1 VSSVPSQSRS
11 GPRRRVGSFP
21 IGRIAGIEIR
31 VHWSFFLLVA
41 LFVLASTAPQ
51 GLGIVSSLV
60 WLVVIFAC
68 VLLHELAHCLVG
80 RRRGAVVHEIE
91 LLPIG
96 GVSKLERLPE
106 EPADEFAMAVAGPL
120 ASVGIAG
127 AAGLV
132 AMLVQVSLLPFTL
145 YDGSLLARTFWFNLV
160 IAAFNL
166 LPAFPLDGGRV
177 FRALLERRFD
187 LLAATRIAVRVG
199 HAVAVAL
206 VVVGLF
212 FNVWFVIIG
221 LFVYVGAS
229 AEEAATVVH
238 VGLRN
243 RRVDRVMLLDPV
255 IVRTDTTAPSLQ
267 EMLRRVPQR
276 AFPVVEDGH
285 YVGMLDELGIR
296 RAEPEARAGDLA
308 VRGLALLDPS
318 ESVEDRLAD
327 LAGAPTRALAV
338 GTPDTIVGVLRIEDV
353 EHLLRDEL
361 ANKSRSGRN
370 VAR

>member
-1 VSSVPSQSRS
+1 MTDVPAPTRR
-11 GPRRRVGSFP
+11 RRRVGSFP

-41 LFVLASTAPQ
+41 LFVLASTAPE
-51 GLGIVSSLV
+51 GLGIASSLV
-60 WLVVIFAC
+60 WLVVIFGC

-106 EPADEFAMAVAGPL
+106 EPKDELAMAIAGPL
-120 ASVGIAG
+120 ASVAIAG

-132 AMLVQVSLLPFTL
+132 AALVSVPLLPFTL
-145 YDGSLLARTFWFNLV
+145 YDGPLLARTFWFNLV
-160 IAAFNL
+160 IAGFNL

-177 FRALLERRFD
+177 FRALLERRHD
-187 LLAATRIAVRVG
+187 LRTATHIAVRVG

-212 FNVWFVIIG
+212 VNIWFVIIG
-221 LFVYVGAS
+221 VFVYMGAS
-229 AEEAATVVH
+229 VEETATIVH

-243 RRVDRVMLLDPV
+243 RRVDQLMLPRPV
-255 IVRTDTTAPSLQ
+255 IVRADATAAELQ
-267 EMLRRVPQR
+267 ELARVDPQR
-276 AFPVVEDGH
+276 VFPVVEHGR
-285 YVGMLDELGIR
+285 YVGLVDELHI
-296 RAEPEARAGDLA
+296 AHAAVTACARDLA
-308 VRGLALLDPS
+308 VPDAEPVDPS
-318 ESVEDRLAD
+318 ELVEDRLAD

-338 GTPDTIVGVLRIEDV
+338 GSPHAIVGVLRVEDV
-353 EHLLRDEL
+353 ERALRDVL
-361 ANKSRSGRN
+361 QGSTPSRR
-370 VAR
+370 ARR